1 VRPEEC
7 LVDAAGVG
15 WVVATDP
22 ALFGAV
28 LRLRILELDRTGIEA
43 PIGFA
48 TWFAFRAAL
57 DAGGGEALAR
67 LARVVRQGP
76 PWAAE
81 RAGEL
86 LADRE
91 TADAAVHL
99 AQIAL
104 EAPSEARSRAYQA
117 LAQGRVPLDR
127 ARPLLARALARE
139 ARELRA
145 RAFAAFVRGATDKD
159 LARLRHD
166 GPGDVRAHAFLALV
180 ERWVERARGNDRPKD
195 LVREA
200 LADGAA
206 EVRRAAVQVL
216 SGREWDR
223 DPRAQSWLIGRLVDQ
238 DRAVRVEAA
247 RLLRRRGVD
256 ARVAPRL
263 RTLAEEAP
271 PGLRPPIERLAD
283 RAER

>member
-1 VRPEEC
+1 
-7 LVDAAGVG
+7 
-15 WVVATDP
+15 
-22 ALFGAV
+22 V
-28 LRLRILELDRTGIEA
+28 LRVRILELERTAATA

-48 TWFAFRAAL
+48 TLFAFRAAL
-57 DAGGGEALAR
+57 DVGGSEAHER
-67 LARVVRQGP
+67 LARVVRDGP
-76 PWAAE
+76 AWAAE
-81 RAGEL
+81 RAGGL
-86 LADRE
+86 LAERE
-91 TADAAVHL
+91 TPDAAIHL
-99 AQIAL
+99 ARIAL
-104 EAPSEARSRAYQA
+104 EAPAEARSRAYAA

-139 ARELRA
+139 ARELRV
-145 RAFAAFVRGATDKD
+145 RAFEAFVRGATEKD
-159 LARLRHD
+159 LLRLRRE
-166 GPGDVRAHAFLALV
+166 GPGDVRARAFEALV
-180 ERWVERARGNDRPKD
+180 ERYVERSRGNDRPKD

-206 EVRRAAVQVL
+206 EVRRAAVRIL

-223 DPRAQSWLIGRLVDQ
+223 DPRAQSWLIGRLVDS
-238 DRAVRVEAA
+238 DRAVRVETA
-247 RLLRRRGVD
+247 RLLRKRGLP